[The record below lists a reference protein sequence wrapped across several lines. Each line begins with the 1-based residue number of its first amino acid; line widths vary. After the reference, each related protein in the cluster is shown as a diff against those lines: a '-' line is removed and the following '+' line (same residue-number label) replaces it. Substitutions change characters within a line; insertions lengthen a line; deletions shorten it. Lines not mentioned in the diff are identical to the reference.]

1 MAAPSDRPRKFG
13 MKVSEEDRVL
23 AARNPPLILSCS
35 RRTDVPWAFLRQYLN
50 GFEDGFIYVASGAR
64 KGTDQ
69 AKRGSDCRAV
79 CVQPWDNRTQKGVV
93 CISWWSKNYKKWIA
107 AYQRPDSILHRYAV
121 HLFNFTV
128 NSENLD
134 LEPGMETSLQER
146 LDQVTYLART
156 FGPYALSCR
165 FDPIVHYRSI
175 IGGPVRDNLRD
186 FETIVRHI
194 GGLGIDYIVFS
205 FCQAYPKSVRNM
217 KAAGLEL
224 VTLNRAEE
232 CAVLDKLMP
241 IAHRYG
247 VQLRCCG
254 DKGLVGY
261 PIIKSQ
267 EEALIS
273 VAKREVPQHT
283 NIPVIGQSRCV
294 DAKLAD
300 RIAREKGLNVFLSQ
314 AKDLRQRKACE
325 CTRSTDIGQYTFQCP
340 HGCLYC
346 YANPMK
352 KSSRASAPPPQV
364 TDQAPIA
371 MNAMPPPSQF
381 QPAPLPPPFS
391 TPGMP
396 LPMNAPPPFP
406 APAAPAGYMAAQCGL
421 PMTTGGLPPPPLPQ
435 SGFPIPQM
443 GLPTLLMQAYKFP
456 FQQPGGASY
465 MAPEQIQKVRGPC
478 SSL

>member
-1 MAAPSDRPRKFG
+1 
-13 MKVSEEDRVL
+13 MKVSEEDREL

-35 RRTDVPWAFLRQYLN
+35 RRTDVPWAFMRQYLQ

-69 AKRGSDCRAV
+69 AKRGSDVRPV
-79 CVQPWDNRTQKGVV
+79 CVQPWDNRTGKGVV

-107 AYQRPDSILHRYAV
+107 AYQKPDSILHRYAV

-134 LEPGMETSLQER
+134 IEPGMETSLQER
-146 LDQVTYLART
+146 LGQVTYLAQT
-156 FGPYALSCR
+156 FGPHALSCR
-165 FDPIVHYRSI
+165 FDPIVHYRSTL
-175 IGGPVRDNLRD
+175 GGPVRDNLKD
-186 FETIVRHI
+186 FEVIVRHM
-194 GGLGIDYIVFS
+194 GNLGIDHIVFS

-224 VTLNRAEE
+224 ITLNRQEQ
-232 CAVLDKLMP
+232 CAILDKLMP
-241 IAHRYG
+241 VAHRYG

-261 PIIKSQ
+261 PIIQSE

-352 KSSRASAPPPQV
+352 KTARSQAPPPQV
-364 TDQAPIA
+364 TDQAPIT
-371 MNAMPPPSQF
+371 MNAVPPPQAFPAMPAPYGFPGMPPPV
-381 QPAPLPPPFS
+381 AGPPP
-391 TPGMP
+391 P
-396 LPMNAPPPFP
+396 PMNG
-406 APAAPAGYMAAQCGL
+406 AGYVVPQCGG
-421 PMTTGGLPPPPLPQ
+421 PTTTGGLPPPPPLPQ
-435 SGFPIPQM
+435 SGFAVPQM

-456 FQQPGGASY
+456 FHGPFTYASAESQDSSKAREAQPGH
-465 MAPEQIQKVRGPC
+465 
-478 SSL
+478 